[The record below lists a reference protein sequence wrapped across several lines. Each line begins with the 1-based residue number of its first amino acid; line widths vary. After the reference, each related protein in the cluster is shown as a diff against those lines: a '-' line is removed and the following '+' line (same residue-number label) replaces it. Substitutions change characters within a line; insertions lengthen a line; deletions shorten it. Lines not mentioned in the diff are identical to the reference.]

1 MGTGTI
7 QSMVALS
14 AMQNQWQK
22 KKNDIN
28 AGKTSELTS
37 EQRELQMYQSQADDI
52 REGQKPAA
60 IDIKLASGSRLNAE
74 EIEYL
79 KKHNPQALKDY
90 EEEQRERENYKRQLR
105 NCRSK
110 EEVERVKTAKMGEFL
125 SSCKSIASSPY
136 IPKDQ
141 KCAML
146 KKLLREVMGIQEEHQ
161 EFVESAQY
169 AILPDED
176 EDTKSKKTDNSTDTI
191 SSEDNR
197 GTKGE
202 VTTDDED
209 PLETIRQA
217 IAANG
222 TVLEAPK
229 QNTADSTDTESTA
242 EAQPEKTKAGTVTVI
257 ADSGHTGTVKTA
269 GKTAAF
275 AGVSVD
281 ISI

>member
-1 MGTGTI
+1 
-7 QSMVALS
+7 
-14 AMQNQWQK
+14 
-22 KKNDIN
+22 
-28 AGKTSELTS
+28 
-37 EQRELQMYQSQADDI
+37 MYQSQADDI

-136 IPKDQ
+136 IPKDRND
-141 KCAML
+141 AML
-146 KKLLREVMGIQEEHQ
+146 KSCCGKMGIQKNDQ

-176 EDTKSKKTDNSTDTI
+176 EDTKSKKD
-191 SSEDNR
+191 R
-197 GTKGE
+197 
-202 VTTDDED
+202 
-209 PLETIRQA
+209 
-217 IAANG
+217 
-222 TVLEAPK
+222 
-229 QNTADSTDTESTA
+229 
-242 EAQPEKTKAGTVTVI
+242 
-257 ADSGHTGTVKTA
+257 
-269 GKTAAF
+269 
-275 AGVSVD
+275 
-281 ISI
+281 

>member
-1 MGTGTI
+1 
-7 QSMVALS
+7 
-14 AMQNQWQK
+14 MQNQWQK

-176 EDTKSKKTDNSTDTI
+176 EDTKSKKTNNSTDTV

-202 VTTDDED
+202 VTTDDE
-209 PLETIRQA
+209 A

-229 QNTADSTDTESTA
+229 QNAADSTDTESTA
-242 EAQPEKTKAGTVTVI
+242 EAQPEKTKAGTVTGI
-257 ADSGHTGTVKTA
+257 ADSGNSGHTGTVKTA

>member
-105 NCRSK
+105 NCQIGRAH
-110 EEVERVKTAKMGEFL
+110 V
-125 SSCKSIASSPY
+125 
-136 IPKDQ
+136 
-141 KCAML
+141 
-146 KKLLREVMGIQEEHQ
+146 
-161 EFVESAQY
+161 
-169 AILPDED
+169 
-176 EDTKSKKTDNSTDTI
+176 
-191 SSEDNR
+191 
-197 GTKGE
+197 
-202 VTTDDED
+202 
-209 PLETIRQA
+209 
-217 IAANG
+217 
-222 TVLEAPK
+222 
-229 QNTADSTDTESTA
+229 
-242 EAQPEKTKAGTVTVI
+242 
-257 ADSGHTGTVKTA
+257 
-269 GKTAAF
+269 
-275 AGVSVD
+275 
-281 ISI
+281 

>member
-90 EEEQRERENYKRQLR
+90 EEEQR
-105 NCRSK
+105 
-110 EEVERVKTAKMGEFL
+110 
-125 SSCKSIASSPY
+125 
-136 IPKDQ
+136 
-141 KCAML
+141 
-146 KKLLREVMGIQEEHQ
+146 
-161 EFVESAQY
+161 
-169 AILPDED
+169 
-176 EDTKSKKTDNSTDTI
+176 
-191 SSEDNR
+191 
-197 GTKGE
+197 
-202 VTTDDED
+202 
-209 PLETIRQA
+209 
-217 IAANG
+217 
-222 TVLEAPK
+222 
-229 QNTADSTDTESTA
+229 
-242 EAQPEKTKAGTVTVI
+242 
-257 ADSGHTGTVKTA
+257 
-269 GKTAAF
+269 
-275 AGVSVD
+275 
-281 ISI
+281 

>member
-176 EDTKSKKTDNSTDTI
+176 EDTKSKKTDNS
-191 SSEDNR
+191 R
-197 GTKGE
+197 TKGE

-229 QNTADSTDTESTA
+229 QNAADSTDTESTA

-275 AGVSVD
+275 ACVSVD

>member
-105 NCRSK
+105 NCRSRK
-110 EEVERVKTAKMGEFL
+110 KWNVLRQPKWASFCLLAKALPPVLIFQKTRNVQ
-125 SSCKSIASSPY
+125 C
-136 IPKDQ
+136 
-141 KCAML
+141 
-146 KKLLREVMGIQEEHQ
+146 
-161 EFVESAQY
+161 
-169 AILPDED
+169 
-176 EDTKSKKTDNSTDTI
+176 
-191 SSEDNR
+191 
-197 GTKGE
+197 
-202 VTTDDED
+202 
-209 PLETIRQA
+209 
-217 IAANG
+217 
-222 TVLEAPK
+222 
-229 QNTADSTDTESTA
+229 
-242 EAQPEKTKAGTVTVI
+242 
-257 ADSGHTGTVKTA
+257 
-269 GKTAAF
+269 
-275 AGVSVD
+275 
-281 ISI
+281 

>member
-1 MGTGTI
+1 M
-7 QSMVALS
+7 
-14 AMQNQWQK
+14 
-22 KKNDIN
+22 
-28 AGKTSELTS
+28 
-37 EQRELQMYQSQADDI
+37 
-52 REGQKPAA
+52 
-60 IDIKLASGSRLNAE
+60 
-74 EIEYL
+74 
-79 KKHNPQALKDY
+79 
-90 EEEQRERENYKRQLR
+90 
-105 NCRSK
+105 
-110 EEVERVKTAKMGEFL
+110 ERVKTAKMGEFL

-191 SSEDNR
+191 SSEDNSR
-197 GTKGE
+197 TKGE

-242 EAQPEKTKAGTVTVI
+242 EAQ
-257 ADSGHTGTVKTA
+257 A

>member
-90 EEEQRERENYKRQLR
+90 EEEQ
-105 NCRSK
+105 
-110 EEVERVKTAKMGEFL
+110 
-125 SSCKSIASSPY
+125 
-136 IPKDQ
+136 
-141 KCAML
+141 
-146 KKLLREVMGIQEEHQ
+146 
-161 EFVESAQY
+161 ESA
-169 AILPDED
+169 
-176 EDTKSKKTDNSTDTI
+176 KTM
-191 SSEDNR
+191 
-197 GTKGE
+197 KGS
-202 VTTDDED
+202 
-209 PLETIRQA
+209 LETAAQRKKWNVLRQPKWA
-217 IAANG
+217 SFCLLAKALPP
-222 TVLEAPK
+222 VLIF
-229 QNTADSTDTESTA
+229 Q
-242 EAQPEKTKAGTVTVI
+242 KTRNVQC
-257 ADSGHTGTVKTA
+257 
-269 GKTAAF
+269 
-275 AGVSVD
+275 
-281 ISI
+281 

>member
-125 SSCKSIASSPY
+125 SSCKSIRKIQIPTRKPIKAS
-136 IPKDQ
+136 K
-141 KCAML
+141 
-146 KKLLREVMGIQEEHQ
+146 
-161 EFVESAQY
+161 
-169 AILPDED
+169 
-176 EDTKSKKTDNSTDTI
+176 
-191 SSEDNR
+191 
-197 GTKGE
+197 
-202 VTTDDED
+202 
-209 PLETIRQA
+209 
-217 IAANG
+217 
-222 TVLEAPK
+222 
-229 QNTADSTDTESTA
+229 
-242 EAQPEKTKAGTVTVI
+242 
-257 ADSGHTGTVKTA
+257 
-269 GKTAAF
+269 
-275 AGVSVD
+275 
-281 ISI
+281 

>member
-90 EEEQRERENYKRQLR
+90 EEEQRVFVFLQKHCLQSLYSKRPEMC
-105 NCRSK
+105 N
-110 EEVERVKTAKMGEFL
+110 VKK
-125 SSCKSIASSPY
+125 
-136 IPKDQ
+136 
-141 KCAML
+141 
-146 KKLLREVMGIQEEHQ
+146 
-161 EFVESAQY
+161 
-169 AILPDED
+169 
-176 EDTKSKKTDNSTDTI
+176 
-191 SSEDNR
+191 
-197 GTKGE
+197 
-202 VTTDDED
+202 
-209 PLETIRQA
+209 
-217 IAANG
+217 AA
-222 TVLEAPK
+222 
-229 QNTADSTDTESTA
+229 
-242 EAQPEKTKAGTVTVI
+242 AG
-257 ADSGHTGTVKTA
+257 SNGHTGRTSGICGISPVCNSA
-269 GKTAAF
+269 G
-275 AGVSVD
+275 
-281 ISI
+281 